1 MYDDSSIKIMR
12 VKYDIQRQM
21 ERKQNKRFYV
31 LLPNTNIYIYHK
43 SPDHFEFKLLL
54 RYILCCYILLVLRFA
69 NKFSKCF
76 SEIIFAILLRN

>member
-1 MYDDSSIKIMR
+1 MYDDSSTKMMR
-12 VKYDIQRQM
+12 INKYDIQRQM

-31 LLPNTNIYIYHK
+31 LLPNTNIYHK
-43 SPDHFEFKLLL
+43 SPDHFEIKLLL
-54 RYILCCYILLVLRFA
+54 RYFLCCYVLLVLRFA